1 MTFRSKTI
9 IGIATIEVIL
19 LVILVVSAM
28 GFLRDSNESQLI
40 QRANTTTEMFM
51 NATKDAV
58 LSTDVAR
65 LDDLVNDI
73 VTVEDVQY
81 VKVVRQG
88 ITLASAGDN
97 ILLKRDVISDVD
109 LSSVNDGVFDKR
121 VPIMVNGDEFGHIEM
136 GFGTESINAMLEKA
150 RKSIIGIAAVE
161 VILVAI
167 FSFVLG
173 TYLTR
178 SLVRLTHATKT
189 LSERGPGYQINSASK
204 DELGQLSHAFDEM
217 SRKLEATY
225 DELRQAR
232 KEAEYACDSKSRFL
246 ASMSHEIRTPM
257 NGVLG
262 ILSLLEETKISKE
275 QKQLLTTATESG
287 NFLLSIINDILD
299 FTRMESN
306 TLLLENKKF
315 NVRRSFESV
324 VDTYTTT
331 AKSKDLILHL
341 YFEGSMPEYAKGDV
355 NRLKQVMHNLI
366 GNAMKFTEQGSVT
379 IKVSSELKSDHCLLN
394 FSVIDTGIGIEQDAI
409 PYLFDEFTMV
419 DQTFSRSQE
428 GSGLGLAICQRLCE
442 LMDGSISVT
451 SEKGTGSTFSVSV
464 RLDLADDASDETN
477 QSKSS
482 TDDLSHLRILVA
494 EDNKANQLV
503 IVNMFKNVGVN
514 IDVAEN
520 GKEALEAVT
529 RYDYDL
535 VFMDI
540 SMPVMDGMEAC
551 KAIRELDSETA
562 NVPIIALTAHALTG
576 DREQFIASGMD
587 DYLSKPVRLSQ
598 LVEKIHLFLNI
609 NGDEDCNLTQNSQ
622 VTLRKSQSEQEETNT
637 EQSEPFPMN
646 HDTSHLD
653 SNLVDETVLQQMIQ
667 DTCAEVIPTLIEHY
681 VEESRARLEK
691 IYQAI
696 TERDAEQLEFESHTL
711 GSSAMALGNRELALL
726 ARKIEGLCLE
736 GQAEEAYQFID
747 ELKDL
752 ATRSIA
758 ALEAR
763 KLKGFE
769 QSA

>member
-9 IGIATIEVIL
+9 VGIATIEVIL

-58 LSTDVAR
+58 LSTDIAR

-81 VKVVRQG
+81 VKIVRQG

-97 ILLKRDVISDVD
+97 ILLQRDVISDVD

-136 GFGTESINAMLEKA
+136 GFGTDSINAMLENA
-150 RKSIIGIAAVE
+150 RKSIIGIAAIE

-178 SLVRLTHATKT
+178 SLVRLTQATKT
-189 LSERGPGYQINSASK
+189 LSERGPGYQINSTSK

-232 KEAEYACDSKSRFL
+232 KEAEYACDSKGRFL

-262 ILSLLEETKISKE
+262 ILSLLEETKTSKE
-275 QKQLLTTATESG
+275 QKQLLATATESG

-306 TLLLENKKF
+306 TLLLENKQF

-324 VDTYTTT
+324 VDTYTST

-341 YFEGSMPEYAKGDV
+341 YFEGSMPEHAKGDV
-355 NRLKQVMHNLI
+355 NRLKQIMHNLI

-379 IKVSSELKSDHCLLN
+379 IKVSSELKSDHCLLD
-394 FSVIDTGIGIEQDAI
+394 FSVIDTGIGIEKDAI

-419 DQTFSRSQE
+419 DQTYSRSQE
-428 GSGLGLAICQRLCE
+428 GSGLGLAICKRLCE
-442 LMDGSISVT
+442 LMGGSISVT
-451 SEKGTGSTFSVSV
+451 SEKGTGSTFSVSI
-464 RLDLADDASDETN
+464 RLDLADDASDEDK
-477 QSKSS
+477 QSKSP

-609 NGDEDCNLTQNSQ
+609 NSDDDCNLTQKSQ
-622 VTLRKSQSEQEETNT
+622 VSLRKPQSEQEETKT
-637 EQSEPFPMN
+637 EQSEPHSMN
-646 HDTSHLD
+646 HDTNHLD
-653 SNLVDETVLQQMIQ
+653 SSLVDETVLQQMIQ

-681 VEESRARLEK
+681 VEESNTRLEK

>member
-1 MTFRSKTI
+1 MTFRLKTI
-9 IGIATIEVIL
+9 IGIATIEIVL
-19 LVILVVSAM
+19 LVILVISAM

-40 QRANTTTEMFM
+40 QRADTTTEMFV

-58 LSTDVAR
+58 LSTDIAR

-73 VTVEDVQY
+73 VTLDDVLY

-88 ITLASAGDN
+88 TTLASAGDTT
-97 ILLKRDVISDVD
+97 LLERDIVSDVD
-109 LSSVNDGVFDKR
+109 LSSVKDGVFDKR
-121 VPIMVNGDEFGHIEM
+121 APFVVNNNEFGHIEM
-136 GFGTESINAMLEKA
+136 GFGTASINTMLENA
-150 RKSIIGIAAVE
+150 RKSIIGIAVIE
-161 VILVAI
+161 VILVAV

-178 SLVRLTHATKT
+178 SLVRLTYATKT
-189 LSERGPGYQINSASK
+189 LSERGPGYQINSTSK
-204 DELGQLSHAFDEM
+204 DELGQLSLAFDEM
-217 SRKLEATY
+217 SRKLETTY

-262 ILSLLEETKISKE
+262 ILSLLEETKTSKE
-275 QKQLLTTATESG
+275 QRQLLATATESG

-306 TLLLENKKF
+306 TLLLENKQF

-324 VDTYTTT
+324 VDTYTRT

-355 NRLKQVMHNLI
+355 NRLKQIMHNLI

-379 IKVSSELKSDHCLLN
+379 IKVSSELRSDHWLLD

-419 DQTFSRSQE
+419 DQTYSRSQE
-428 GSGLGLAICQRLCE
+428 GSGLGLAICKRLCE

-451 SEKGTGSTFSVSV
+451 SEKGTGSTFNISV
-464 RLDLADDASDETN
+464 RLDLADEASDDIQ
-477 QSKSS
+477 QSKPS
-482 TDDLSHLRILVA
+482 TNDLSHLRILVA

-520 GKEALEAVT
+520 GKEALESVT

-540 SMPVMDGMEAC
+540 SMPIMDGMEAC
-551 KAIRELDSETA
+551 KAIRELDSESA

-576 DREQFIASGMD
+576 DREQFISSGMD

-598 LVEKIHLFLNI
+598 LVEKINLFLNM
-609 NGDEDCNLTQNSQ
+609 NSDDECNLTQKPKMS
-622 VTLRKSQSEQEETNT
+622 VRKPESVQEETST
-637 EQSEPFPMN
+637 EQSEPFSMN

-681 VEESRARLEK
+681 VEESATRLDK

-711 GSSAMALGNRELALL
+711 GSSAMALGNRDLALL
-726 ARKIEGLCLE
+726 ARRIEGLCLD
-736 GQAEEAYQFID
+736 GQAEEAYQFKD

-769 QSA
+769 QKA